1 MASAV
6 VFMISDVLLG
16 FMAAMA
22 LAAGLP
28 SVGAGSVH
36 DSTSFTRTR
45 RVAAE
50 TDAPMR
56 TDAWCTAP
64 TMLDRRPCVATVR
77 GATRAGEPPIAR
89 VRRPSR
95 TCREGDSFARA
106 RAARAY
112 GNGLQSQHNRN
123 CTGGM
128 TMEQASKLI
137 SRNNIGSKE
146 EAGFHNTCKF
156 GDDVQERLPCD
167 RAQIASP
174 TNARYA

>member
-1 MASAV
+1 MASTV

-16 FMAAMA
+16 FMAALA

-50 TDAPMR
+50 TEAPMR

-89 VRRPSR
+89 ERRPSR

-112 GNGLQSQHNRN
+112 
-123 CTGGM
+123 
-128 TMEQASKLI
+128 
-137 SRNNIGSKE
+137 
-146 EAGFHNTCKF
+146 
-156 GDDVQERLPCD
+156 
-167 RAQIASP
+167 
-174 TNARYA
+174 

>member
-112 GNGLQSQHNRN
+112 GNGLQSQLHRGMEYHAKKDSRVAKITIQDSRVAQNRR
-123 CTGGM
+123 
-128 TMEQASKLI
+128 EDSRLDIQDASI
-137 SRNNIGSKE
+137 ES
-146 EAGFHNTCKF
+146 
-156 GDDVQERLPCD
+156 
-167 RAQIASP
+167 
-174 TNARYA
+174 